1 MHCVL
6 GHCSLDHLLETLA
19 KTKNMRV
26 GVITRADVD
35 AFRAEGCA
43 LCTIWLMRTAPVKN
57 LTDPSRAP
65 PGKKWSFDTMHLQKA
80 SPEGFLYITRFY
92 DDGTHYKKSYG
103 HARMTTDVF
112 TSAACSSSAPTNP
125 VEKSKSAGVKTR
137 AMARASARDRE
148 GRSGE
153 CRDIYRW

>member
-43 LCTIWLMRTAPVKN
+43 LCTIWLMRQTPVKN

-80 SPEGFLYITRFY
+80 SPEGFMYITRFY

-103 HARMTTDVF
+103 HARMT
-112 TSAACSSSAPTNP
+112 
-125 VEKSKSAGVKTR
+125 
-137 AMARASARDRE
+137 
-148 GRSGE
+148 GRSH
-153 CRDIYRW
+153 